1 MRLRKSTSLRLELSK
16 GGTGDGIMYIAP
28 FHNLENSVSDDI
40 KHRLEQLMLQILEG
54 TITVPERI
62 ITLLIAVVLL
72 KFSISYIYI

>member
-54 TITVPERI
+54 TITVPERYYQDNNATNSSS
-62 ITLLIAVVLL
+62 ITEILN
-72 KFSISYIYI
+72 